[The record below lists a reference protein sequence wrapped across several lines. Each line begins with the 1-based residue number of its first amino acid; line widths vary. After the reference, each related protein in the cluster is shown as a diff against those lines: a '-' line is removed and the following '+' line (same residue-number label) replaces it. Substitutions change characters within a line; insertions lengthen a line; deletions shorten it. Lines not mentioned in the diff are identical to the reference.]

1 MHSRGVGGS
10 HRKTGQHQ
18 TPYGSIDNLK
28 HTQPYHEKIPVIST
42 KPLSPQSTSEDF
54 KIYLANIQFLQS
66 ASNVL
71 DGDHLR
77 TLNSLF
83 QKSYKTQPRL
93 TAGQPQQFNNDD
105 ILNNRM
111 GNDGPPISFTTS
123 SPDEDQKELLI
134 KLHQEFWNL
143 PTNYQEKPMVF
154 GSQPK
159 NRYKTILPN
168 EHSRVILQREEG
180 CQQEPYIN
188 ANFIKVSF
196 WGMMIKTSKN

>member
-1 MHSRGVGGS
+1 MSIGHC
-10 HRKTGQHQ
+10 HRQQKDEP
-18 TPYGSIDNLK
+18 TPYGSVDKLACNQL
-28 HTQPYHEKIPVIST
+28 ESIPVIST

-71 DGDHLR
+71 DEAQLKGLN
-77 TLNSLF
+77 TLFL
-83 QKSYKTQPRL
+83 KSYKNQSKDHV
-93 TAGQPQQFNNDD
+93 AGAQKQFNNDD
-105 ILNNRM
+105 VLNSKIGAN
-111 GNDGPPISFTTS
+111 PSLSFGSARTTE
-123 SPDEDQKELLI
+123 SPDVDQRELLV

-168 EHSRVILQREEG
+168 EHSRVILRKEEG
-180 CQQEPYIN
+180 SLAEPYIN
-188 ANFIKVSF
+188 ANYIKVRFS
-196 WGMMIKTSKN
+196 I